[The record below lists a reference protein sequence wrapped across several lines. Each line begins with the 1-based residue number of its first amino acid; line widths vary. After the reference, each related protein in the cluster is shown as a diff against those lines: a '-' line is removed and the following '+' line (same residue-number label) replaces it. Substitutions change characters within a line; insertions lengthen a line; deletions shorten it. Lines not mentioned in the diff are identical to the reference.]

1 MGHNFVTQPLV
12 ARLAHGPLAERPVL
26 ALALLL
32 MLFGF
37 AGAIA
42 PEITGPL

>member
-1 MGHNFVTQPLV
+1 MQHNFVRQSLV

-32 MLFGF
+32 ALFGF

-42 PEITGPL
+42 PEIASQL